1 MQNHGRLL
9 IATANDREKVPE
21 ALIREGRIDKE
32 YLFSNASEAQLKGLF
47 LRTHVWL
54 EEETKDHDLNML
66 AEEFSLKVASD
77 TYPPAAITSYL
88 KGVAGP
94 KEAIS
99 NIADIGVTVS

>member
-1 MQNHGRLL
+1 
-9 IATANDREKVPE
+9 
-21 ALIREGRIDKE
+21 
-32 YLFSNASEAQLKGLF
+32 
-47 LRTHVWL
+47 
-54 EEETKDHDLNML
+54 ML

-94 KEAIS
+94 REAIA